1 MKRIVRL
8 TERDLTRIVKRV
20 IREQE
25 VGTALQPDEPQPD
38 PSELS
43 DVKITRYK
51 ILLKNP
57 DEDGFTYYVYNPGTG
72 EILGD
77 GKRDAVVLNYQENKT
92 KDEVLRFLNKNGIK
106 TK

>member
-1 MKRIVRL
+1 MGKIIRL
-8 TERDLTRIVKRV
+8 TERDLTRIVRRV

-25 VGTALQPDEPQPD
+25 EEGFTEYTPPGSTEKVLP
-38 PSELS
+38 

-57 DEDGFTYYVYNPGTG
+57 DEDGFTYYVYNPVTG

-77 GKRDAVVLNYQENKT
+77 GEKDSVVLNYQENKT

>member
-8 TERDLTRIVKRV
+8 TERDLTRIVRRV

-25 VGTALQPDEPQPD
+25 VGTALQPD
-38 PSELS
+38 PSEMP

-77 GKRDAVVLNYQENKT
+77 GKTGAVVLNYQENKT